1 MMVGMKANLSF
12 WSGKSALRVLI
23 EHRGGLSSTLETLLR
38 EALPTTSV
46 VISTSSG
53 MGGDTT
59 RYTLWLPCTLDS
71 LHPVV
76 VSAVRALR
84 DVGIDAELSP

>member
-1 MMVGMKANLSF
+1 MVGMKANLSF

-38 EALPTTSV
+38 AVFPAAYLSVETTG
-46 VISTSSG
+46 G
-53 MGGDTT
+53 MSGDTT

-84 DVGIDAELSP
+84 DVGIGAELSP